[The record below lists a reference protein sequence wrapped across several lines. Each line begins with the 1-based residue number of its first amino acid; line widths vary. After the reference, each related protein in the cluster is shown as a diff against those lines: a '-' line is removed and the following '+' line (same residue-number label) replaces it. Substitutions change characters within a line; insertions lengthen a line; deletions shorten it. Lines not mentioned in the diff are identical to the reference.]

1 MKAIKVWMLR
11 PGMRFDQPVYIE
23 GENILVP
30 AEIPIKDKDLERL
43 TRWQIEEVF
52 TDGREIGEAEAAHKN
67 TREAAGAAWFPPRED
82 RFLKNYRVTVE
93 KVEAIFQ
100 DIVEGT
106 SVNHEPI
113 DAVVNEN
120 VELLRQ
126 NRQEITQ
133 LILLGELLER
143 KEALSAVNC
152 MLLSGVIGIGL
163 KLTSHRLLQL
173 ATAGLLHDVGML
185 KVDKAILSKQ
195 GKLSEA
201 EQNQMR
207 THSALGYRIISKD
220 LKYPED
226 IARAALEHH
235 ERWDG
240 KGYPRRL
247 KGEEIGL
254 FSRIVTVAD
263 AYEAMVGERPYRNSM
278 IGYTAMRSI
287 LSDNGKHFDPQV
299 LKAFL
304 ESMGIFPVGSIVQLN
319 NSSIGRVTENNPE
332 APLRPKLDLLID
344 ELGNR
349 LEGRESVDLL
359 AKKALFIVKAVD
371 PRTIGEAVR
380 G

>member
-1 MKAIKVWMLR
+1 MKAIKVFMLR

-30 AEIPIKDKDLERL
+30 AEIPIKDKDIERL
-43 TRWQIEEVF
+43 TRWQIEEVY
-52 TDGREIGEAEAAHKN
+52 TDGREIMESESPRRAS
-67 TREAAGAAWFPPRED
+67 REGGWFPPREEK
-82 RFLKNYRVTVE
+82 FLRNYRATVE

-100 DIVEGT
+100 DIVDGT
-106 SVNHEPI
+106 NVSHEPI

-133 LILLGELLER
+133 LILLGELLEP
-143 KEALSAVNC
+143 KEALGAVNC
-152 MLLSGVIGIGL
+152 MLLSVLIGISL

-185 KVDKAILSKQ
+185 KVDKAILTKQ
-195 GKLSEA
+195 GRLTEA
-201 EQNQMR
+201 EVNQMR

-220 LKYPED
+220 MKYPED

-247 KGEEIGL
+247 KGEEIGQ

-278 IGYTAMRSI
+278 IGYTAMRAI

-319 NSSIGRVTENNPE
+319 NSSIGRVSENHPE
-332 APLRPKLDLLID
+332 APLRPTLDLLID

-349 LEGRESVDLL
+349 LQGKESVDLL
-359 AKKALFIVKAVD
+359 NKKALFIVKAID
-371 PRTIGEAVR
+371 PKTIGEAVP

>member
-1 MKAIKVWMLR
+1 MKAIKVWSLR

-30 AEIPIKDKDLERL
+30 AEIPIKDKDIERL
-43 TRWQIEEVF
+43 TRWQIEEVY
-52 TDGREIGEAEAAHKN
+52 TDGREIGEPEAGRKGA
-67 TREAAGAAWFPPRED
+67 REGAWFPPREEKL
-82 RFLKNYRVTVE
+82 LKTYRATVE

-100 DIVEGT
+100 DIVDGT
-106 SVNHEPI
+106 SVSHEPI
-113 DAVVNEN
+113 DTVVNET

-126 NRQEITQ
+126 HRQEMTQ

-152 MLLSGVIGIGL
+152 MVLSVVIGTTM
-163 KLTSHRLLQL
+163 KLTSHRLLQQ

-185 KVDKAILSKQ
+185 KVDKSILAKQ

-201 EQNQMR
+201 EINMMR
-207 THSALGYRIISKD
+207 THAALGYRIISKD

-240 KGYPRRL
+240 NGYPRRL
-247 KGEEIGL
+247 KGEEIGV

-278 IGYTAMRSI
+278 IGYTAMRGI

-319 NSSIGRVTENNPE
+319 NSSIGRVSENHPD

-349 LEGRESVDLL
+349 LEGQEAVDLL
-359 AKKALFIVKAVD
+359 TKKALFIVKAID
-371 PRTIGEAVR
+371 PKTFGEAAP

>member
-1 MKAIKVWMLR
+1 MKAIKVFMLR
-11 PGMRFDQPVYIE
+11 SGMRFDQPVYIE

-30 AEIPIKDKDLERL
+30 AEIPIKEKDIERL
-43 TRWQIEEVF
+43 TRWQIEEVY
-52 TDGREIGEAEAAHKN
+52 TEGREIEGTDAPRRGG
-67 TREAAGAAWFPPRED
+67 REGAWFPPREEKYL
-82 RFLKNYRVTVE
+82 RAYRATVE

-100 DIVEGT
+100 DIVDGT

-120 VELLRQ
+120 VEALRQ
-126 NRQEITQ
+126 NRQEVLQ
-133 LILLGELLER
+133 LLLLGGEPTER

-152 MLLSGVIGIGL
+152 MLLSVVIGISL

-185 KVDKAILSKQ
+185 QVDKAILTKQ
-195 GKLSEA
+195 GRLSDNEL
-201 EQNQMR
+201 NQMR
-207 THSALGYRIISKD
+207 THSALGYRLVSRD
-220 LKYPED
+220 LKYPEE

-247 KGEEIGL
+247 AGEEIGM

-278 IGYTAMRSI
+278 IGYTAMRAI

-319 NSSIGRVTENNPE
+319 NSSIGRVSENHSE

-349 LEGRESVDLL
+349 LQGKESIDLL
-359 AKKALFIVKAVD
+359 AKKALFIVKAID
-371 PRTIGEAVR
+371 PKTIGEAPAE
-380 G
+380 

>member
-1 MKAIKVWMLR
+1 MKAIKVWSLR

-30 AEIPIKDKDLERL
+30 AEIPIKDKDIERL
-43 TRWQIEEVF
+43 TRWQIEEVY
-52 TDGREIGEAEAAHKN
+52 TDGREIGEPEAGRKGA
-67 TREAAGAAWFPPRED
+67 REGAWFPPREEKL
-82 RFLKNYRVTVE
+82 LKTYRATVE

-100 DIVEGT
+100 DIVDGT
-106 SVNHEPI
+106 SVSHEPI
-113 DAVVNEN
+113 DTVVNET

-126 NRQEITQ
+126 HRQEMTQ

-152 MLLSGVIGIGL
+152 MMLSVVIGTTM

-185 KVDKAILSKQ
+185 KVDKSILAKQ

-201 EQNQMR
+201 EINMMR
-207 THSALGYRIISKD
+207 THAALGYRIISKD

-247 KGEEIGL
+247 KGEEIGA

-278 IGYTAMRSI
+278 IGYTAMRGI

-319 NSSIGRVTENNPE
+319 NSSIGRVSENHPD

-349 LEGRESVDLL
+349 LEGQEAVDLL
-359 AKKALFIVKAVD
+359 TKKALFIVKAID
-371 PRTIGEAVR
+371 PKTFGEAAP

>member
-1 MKAIKVWMLR
+1 MKAIKVWSLR

-30 AEIPIKDKDLERL
+30 AEIPIKDKDIERL
-43 TRWQIEEVF
+43 TRWQIEEVY
-52 TDGREIGEAEAAHKN
+52 TDGREIGEPEAGRKGA
-67 TREAAGAAWFPPRED
+67 REGAWFPPREEKL
-82 RFLKNYRVTVE
+82 LKTYRATVE

-100 DIVEGT
+100 DIVDGT
-106 SVNHEPI
+106 SVSHEPI
-113 DAVVNEN
+113 DTVVNET

-126 NRQEITQ
+126 HRQEMTQ

-152 MLLSGVIGIGL
+152 MLLSVVIGTTM

-185 KVDKAILSKQ
+185 KIEKSILAKQ

-201 EQNQMR
+201 ETNQMR
-207 THSALGYRIISKD
+207 THAALGYRIISKD

-247 KGEEIGL
+247 KGEEIGV

-278 IGYTAMRSI
+278 IGYTAMRGI

-319 NSSIGRVTENNPE
+319 NSSIGRVSENHPD

-349 LEGRESVDLL
+349 LEGQEAVDLL
-359 AKKALFIVKAVD
+359 TKKALFIVKAID
-371 PRTIGEAVR
+371 PKTFGEAAP

>member
-1 MKAIKVWMLR
+1 MKAIKVWSLR

-30 AEIPIKDKDLERL
+30 AEIPIKDKDIERL
-43 TRWQIEEVF
+43 TRWQIEEVY
-52 TDGREIGEAEAAHKN
+52 TDGREIGEPEAGRKGA
-67 TREAAGAAWFPPRED
+67 REGAWLPPREEKLL
-82 RFLKNYRVTVE
+82 RTYRATVE

-100 DIVEGT
+100 DIVDGT
-106 SVNHEPI
+106 SVSHEPI
-113 DAVVNEN
+113 DAVVNET

-126 NRQEITQ
+126 HRQEMTQ

-152 MLLSGVIGIGL
+152 MLLSVVIGTNM

-185 KVDKAILSKQ
+185 KVEKSILAKQ
-195 GKLSEA
+195 GKLSET
-201 EQNQMR
+201 EINQMR
-207 THSALGYRIISKD
+207 THAALGYRIISKD

-247 KGEEIGL
+247 KGEEIGV

-278 IGYTAMRSI
+278 IGYTAMRGI
-287 LSDNGKHFDPQV
+287 LSDNGKHFDPQA

-319 NSSIGRVTENNPE
+319 NSSIGRVSENHPD

-349 LEGRESVDLL
+349 LEGQEAVDLL
-359 AKKALFIVKAVD
+359 TKKALFIVKAID
-371 PRTIGEAVR
+371 PKTFGEAAP

>member
-1 MKAIKVWMLR
+1 MKAIKVFMLR
-11 PGMRFDQPVYIE
+11 PGMRFDQPVYID

-30 AEIPIKDKDLERL
+30 AEIPIKDKDIERL
-43 TRWQIEEVF
+43 TRWQIEEVY
-52 TDGREIGEAEAAHKN
+52 TDGRELGEAELQRRGP
-67 TREAAGAAWFPPRED
+67 REASWFPPREEK
-82 RFLKNYRVTVE
+82 FLRNYLAVVE

-100 DIVEGT
+100 DIVDGT

-113 DAVVNEN
+113 DAIVNEI
-120 VELLRQ
+120 VEVLRQ
-126 NRQEITQ
+126 NRQEILQ
-133 LILLGELLER
+133 LILMGEVLER

-152 MLLSGVIGIGL
+152 MVLSVVIGISL

-185 KVDKAILSKQ
+185 QVDKAILSKK
-195 GKLSEA
+195 GKLSDSEL
-201 EQNQMR
+201 NQMR

-278 IGYTAMRSI
+278 IGYTAMRAI

-319 NSSIGRVTENNPE
+319 NSSIGRVRENHPE

-349 LEGRESVDLL
+349 LQAKEAVDLL
-359 AKKALFIVKAVD
+359 SKKALFIVKAID
-371 PRTIGEAVR
+371 PKNIGEAPA

>member
-1 MKAIKVWMLR
+1 
-11 PGMRFDQPVYIE
+11 
-23 GENILVP
+23 
-30 AEIPIKDKDLERL
+30 
-43 TRWQIEEVF
+43 
-52 TDGREIGEAEAAHKN
+52 
-67 TREAAGAAWFPPRED
+67 
-82 RFLKNYRVTVE
+82 
-93 KVEAIFQ
+93 
-100 DIVEGT
+100 
-106 SVNHEPI
+106 
-113 DAVVNEN
+113 VNEN

-126 NRQEITQ
+126 NRQEIVQ

-152 MLLSGVIGIGL
+152 MLLAVVIGVSM

-185 KVDKAILSKQ
+185 KVEKSILTKQ
-195 GKLSEA
+195 GKLSET
-201 EQNQMR
+201 EVNQMR

-254 FSRIVTVAD
+254 FSRVVTVAD
-263 AYEAMVGERPYRNSM
+263 AYEAMVSERPYRNSM
-278 IGYTAMRSI
+278 IGYTAMRAI

-299 LKAFL
+299 LKSFL

-319 NSSIGRVTENNPE
+319 NSSIGRVSENHPE

-349 LEGRESVDLL
+349 LEGHEAVDLL
-359 AKKALFIVKAVD
+359 NKKAWFIVKAID
-371 PRTIGEAVR
+371 PKTIGEASA

>member
-1 MKAIKVWMLR
+1 MKSIKVFSLR

-30 AEIPIKDKDLERL
+30 AELPIKQKDIERL
-43 TRWQIEEVF
+43 TRWQIEEVY
-52 TDGREIGEAEAAHKN
+52 TDGREIEAADIPRKSG
-67 TREAAGAAWFPPRED
+67 REGAWFPPHQEK
-82 RFLKNYRVTVE
+82 FLRAYRATVE

-100 DIVEGT
+100 DIVDGT
-106 SVNHEPI
+106 SVSHEPI

-126 NRQEITQ
+126 HRQEIIQ

-152 MLLSGVIGIGL
+152 MLLSVVIGFSL

-173 ATAGLLHDVGML
+173 ATAGLMHDVGML
-185 KVDKAILSKQ
+185 KIEKSILAKQ
-195 GKLSEA
+195 GKLTEA
-201 EQNQMR
+201 EVNQMR
-207 THSALGYRIISKD
+207 THSALGYRIISRD

-247 KGEEIGL
+247 QGSEIGL
-254 FSRIVTVAD
+254 FSRVVTVAD
-263 AYEAMVGERPYRNSM
+263 AYEAMVSERPYRNPM
-278 IGYTAMRSI
+278 IGYTAMRAI

-319 NSSIGRVTENNPE
+319 NSSIGRVSENHPE
-332 APLRPKLDLLID
+332 APLRPRLDLLID

-349 LEGRESVDLL
+349 LEGHEALDLL

-371 PRTIGEAVR
+371 PKTIGEAPAE
-380 G
+380 

>member
-1 MKAIKVWMLR
+1 
-11 PGMRFDQPVYIE
+11 MRFDQPVYIE

-30 AEIPIKDKDLERL
+30 AEIPIKDKDIERL
-43 TRWQIEEVF
+43 TRWQIEEVY
-52 TDGREIGEAEAAHKN
+52 TDGREIAESELPRRPS
-67 TREAAGAAWFPPRED
+67 REGAWFPPREEK
-82 RFLKNYRVTVE
+82 FLRNYRATVE

-100 DIVEGT
+100 DIVDGT
-106 SVNHEPI
+106 SVSHEPI

-126 NRQEITQ
+126 NRHEIVQ

-152 MLLSGVIGIGL
+152 MLLSVVIGVSL
-163 KLTSHRLLQL
+163 KLTSHRQLQL

-185 KVDKAILSKQ
+185 KIDKSILGKQ
-195 GKLSEA
+195 GKLSET
-201 EQNQMR
+201 EINQMR

-240 KGYPRRL
+240 LGYPRRL

-263 AYEAMVGERPYRNSM
+263 AYEAMVSERPYRNSM
-278 IGYTAMRSI
+278 IGYTAMRGI

-319 NSSIGRVTENNPE
+319 NSSIGRVSENHPD

-349 LEGRESVDLL
+349 LQGQESVDLL
-359 AKKALFIVKAVD
+359 TKKALFIVKAVD
-371 PRTIGEAVR
+371 PKTIGEAQ
-380 G
+380 GA

>member
-1 MKAIKVWMLR
+1 MKAIKVWSLR

-30 AEIPIKDKDLERL
+30 AEIPIKDKDIERL
-43 TRWQIEEVF
+43 TRWQIEEVY
-52 TDGREIGEAEAAHKN
+52 TDGREIGEPEAGRKGA
-67 TREAAGAAWFPPRED
+67 REGAWFPPREEKL
-82 RFLKNYRVTVE
+82 LKSYRATVE

-100 DIVEGT
+100 DIVDGT
-106 SVNHEPI
+106 SVSHEPI
-113 DAVVNEN
+113 DTVVNET

-126 NRQEITQ
+126 HRQEMTQ

-152 MLLSGVIGIGL
+152 MVLSVVIGTTM

-185 KVDKAILSKQ
+185 KIEKSILAKQ

-201 EQNQMR
+201 ETNQMR
-207 THSALGYRIISKD
+207 THAALGYRIISKD

-247 KGEEIGL
+247 KGEEIGV

-278 IGYTAMRSI
+278 IGYTAMRGI

-319 NSSIGRVTENNPE
+319 NSSIGRVSENHPD

-349 LEGRESVDLL
+349 LEGQEAVDLL
-359 AKKALFIVKAVD
+359 TKKTLFIVKAID
-371 PRTIGEAVR
+371 PKTFGEAAP